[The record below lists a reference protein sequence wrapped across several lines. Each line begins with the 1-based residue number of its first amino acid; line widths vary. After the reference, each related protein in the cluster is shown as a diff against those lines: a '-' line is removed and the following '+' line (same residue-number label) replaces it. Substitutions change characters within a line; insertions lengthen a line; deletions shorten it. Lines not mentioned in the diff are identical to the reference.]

1 MKIFLRDHLSFLFLY
16 ILNMFFLFI
25 FYWKLGGFETLENV
39 YYFLFLSSF
48 LLGVFLFYRYFSY
61 RRLYA
66 KLSKM
71 PSNLEDTL
79 TSAGNAPV
87 SEGVNRLLREQYNL
101 FQEQIQMYK
110 RKQAEHLT
118 FIHQWV
124 HQMKTPLSVIHL
136 ILQENEGE
144 PYIENI
150 GQEIE
155 RISRGLNMA
164 LNMARLNSFEH
175 DFTVETVLLPAVVS
189 EVINEQKRYFIRKK
203 VYPEVRVD
211 EDMSVKSDRK
221 WLKFILEQLLVNAIK
236 YTEGENKKV
245 IVSAYESEKGKVLE
259 VKDQG
264 VGIPPQDI
272 RRVFEP
278 FYTGENGR
286 KFGESTGMGLYLANE
301 VCKKLE
307 HQIEIKSKPGEGTTI
322 RIVFGSNSNLTRV

>member
-1 MKIFLRDHLSFLFLY
+1 MIFLFV
-16 ILNMFFLFI
+16 
-25 FYWKLGGFETLENV
+25 FYRNLGGFETLENI
-39 YYFLFLSSF
+39 YYFIFLSSF
-48 LLGVFLFYRYFSY
+48 LLGAFLLYRYFY
-61 RRLYA
+61 YKKLYD
-66 KLSKM
+66 KLINM
-71 PSNLEDTL
+71 PSKLEDTL
-79 TSAGNAPV
+79 SSAGDAPI
-87 SEGVNRLLREQYNL
+87 SEGVNRLLRAQYNL

-124 HQMKTPLSVIHL
+124 HQMKTPISVIHL

-150 GQEIE
+150 AQEME

-164 LNMARLNSFEH
+164 LNMARLGSFEH
-175 DFTVETVLLPAVVS
+175 DFTVETVLLHSLVS
-189 EVINEQKRYFIRKK
+189 EVVNEQKRYFIRKK

-211 EDMSVKSDRK
+211 LNMSVKSDRK
-221 WLKFILEQLLVNAIK
+221 WLKFIVEQLLVNAIK

-245 IVSAYESEKGKVLE
+245 VVSAFDCEKGKVLE

-264 VGIPPQDI
+264 VGISQKDV

-286 KFGESTGMGLYLANE
+286 RFGESTGMGLYLVNE
-301 VCKKLE
+301 ACKKLG
-307 HQIEIKSKPGEGTTI
+307 HQIEIESKQEEGTSV
-322 RIVFGSNSNLTRV
+322 RIVFTD

>member
-1 MKIFLRDHLSFLFLY
+1 MKIFLRDHMSFVLLYLF
-16 ILNMFFLFI
+16 NMFFLFI
-25 FYWKLGGFETLENV
+25 FYIKLGGFETLENIS
-39 YYFLFLSSF
+39 YFVFLSNF
-48 LLGVFLFYRYFSY
+48 LLGVFLLYRYLSY
-61 RRLYA
+61 KRLYD
-66 KLSKM
+66 KLSNM
-71 PSNLEDTL
+71 PSKLEDTL
-79 TSAGNAPV
+79 SSAGDAPV
-87 SEGVNRLLREQYNL
+87 AEGVNRLLRVQYSL

-124 HQMKTPLSVIHL
+124 HQMKTPISVIHL

-144 PYIENI
+144 LYIENI
-150 GQEIE
+150 AQEIE

-164 LNMARLNSFEH
+164 MNMARLDSFQQ
-175 DFTVETVLLPAVVS
+175 DFTVETILLHTVVS

-203 VYPEVRVD
+203 VYPEVKVD
-211 EDMSVKSDRK
+211 LNMSVKSDRK
-221 WLKFILEQLLVNAIK
+221 WLKLILEQLLVNAIK

-245 IVSAYESEKGKVLE
+245 IVSAYKNEKGKVLD

-264 VGIPPQDI
+264 VGIPKKDI

-286 KFGESTGMGLYLANE
+286 RFGESTGMGLYLVSE

-307 HQIEIKSKPGEGTTI
+307 HKIEIESKPEEGTSV
-322 RIVFGSNSNLTRV
+322 RIIFAD